1 MLTFFYA
8 GFFTSFRYLNTMV
21 WRKNT
26 DSVTNEESKDFFLAT
41 LTPSVIN
48 FNPEPMDNIDIR
60 FSNGV
65 YFLHI
70 LNHLM
75 LF

>member
-1 MLTFFYA
+1 
-8 GFFTSFRYLNTMV
+8 MV

-26 DSVTNEESKDFFLAT
+26 DSATNEESKDFFLAT

-48 FNPEPMDNIDIR
+48 FNPDPMDNIDKR
-60 FSNGV
+60 FSNAL
-65 YFLHI
+65 YFLPI
-70 LNHLM
+70 LSDLI

>member
-1 MLTFFYA
+1 
-8 GFFTSFRYLNTMV
+8 MV

-41 LTPSVIN
+41 LTPSIIN
-48 FNPEPMDNIDIR
+48 FNPDPMDNIDKR
-60 FSNGV
+60 FSNAL
-65 YFLHI
+65 YFLPI
-70 LNHLM
+70 LSDLI